1 VLPESKIMKK
11 VPFVV
16 TMQDVAR
23 YAGVSTASVS
33 RALAGKGEVS
43 ERTKDRIHALARQ
56 MGYRVN
62 PIARGLR
69 SRVIGTIAVI
79 VPLHHET
86 RQSISEPFFM
96 EILGHI
102 VDALAEHD
110 YSVLLTKVTSNA
122 KDWIVKSVHTRQ
134 ADGVIVIGQSV
145 HHQAINDAAAAGLNI
160 ITWGEKVA
168 DAVYVSVGSNNE
180 QGGYLATRH
189 LLEQGCKK
197 LVFLG
202 DNRVPEVI
210 ARCQGY
216 RRALEESNTS
226 GVSATSHEVP
236 VHFDGATAYK
246 EIKEFLR
253 SGSKVDGFFA
263 VSDRIA
269 ISALRALREAG
280 LAVPKDVAVVGYDG
294 LPIAEFAAPALTTV
308 NQNVETAG
316 GLLANK
322 LLAMIAGQTVE
333 STVLPV
339 ELTVRQSSLRK
350 STA

>member
-1 VLPESKIMKK
+1 MKK
-11 VPFVV
+11 VPFIV

-69 SRVIGTIAVI
+69 SRVTGTVAVI
-79 VPLHHET
+79 VPQHHET
-86 RQSISEPFFM
+86 RQSIAEPFFM

-110 YSVLLTKVTSNA
+110 YSVLLTKVASNA
-122 KDWIVKSVHTRQ
+122 RDWITKSVHTRQ
-134 ADGVIVIGQSV
+134 ADGVIMIGQSV
-145 HHQAINDAAAAGLNI
+145 HHQALNDAAAAGLNI
-160 ITWGEKVA
+160 IAWGENVPDSA
-168 DAVYVSVGSNNE
+168 YVSVGSNNE
-180 QGGYLATRH
+180 QGGYLAARH

-202 DNRVPEVI
+202 DNRIPEVV
-210 ARCQGY
+210 ARCEGY
-216 RRALEESNTS
+216 RRALEEN
-226 GVSATSHEVP
+226 SATGEIRATSQEVP

-246 EIKEFLR
+246 EIREFLR
-253 SGSKVDGFFA
+253 SGSKVDGIFA

-269 ISALRALREAG
+269 ISALRALREAN
-280 LAVPKDVAVVGYDG
+280 LHVPKDVAVVGYDG
-294 LPIAEFAAPALTTV
+294 LPIAAFAAPALTTI
-308 NQNVETAG
+308 NQNVEAAG
-316 GLLANK
+316 GLLVNK
-322 LLAMIAGQTVE
+322 LLEMIAGNTVE